1 MMFPGLRMP
10 IIIWINY
17 MLQSRLQK
25 EFEMGK
31 EYQRMVKK
39 ITRDPM
45 FLAQKSVDATEADKQ
60 VITDLLDTLRA
71 NLDHCVGMAAN
82 MIGVSKNIIVVAA
95 GPFQFAMINPVI
107 AKKTGAFQI
116 EEGCLSLDGVRPC
129 TRYKEIEV
137 DYLDTNF
144 KKQHGKYT
152 GWTAQIIQHEIDHC
166 NGIVI

>member
-17 MLQSRLQK
+17 MLQLRLQR

-82 MIGVSKNIIVVAA
+82 MIGVSKI
-95 GPFQFAMINPVI
+95 
-107 AKKTGAFQI
+107 
-116 EEGCLSLDGVRPC
+116 LL
-129 TRYKEIEV
+129 
-137 DYLDTNF
+137 
-144 KKQHGKYT
+144 
-152 GWTAQIIQHEIDHC
+152 
-166 NGIVI
+166 

>member
-1 MMFPGLRMP
+1 
-10 IIIWINY
+10 
-17 MLQSRLQK
+17 MLQLRLQR

-82 MIGVSKNIIVVAA
+82 MI
-95 GPFQFAMINPVI
+95 PMCFFL
-107 AKKTGAFQI
+107 F
-116 EEGCLSLDGVRPC
+116 CVRSM
-129 TRYKEIEV
+129 R
-137 DYLDTNF
+137 D
-144 KKQHGKYT
+144 
-152 GWTAQIIQHEIDHC
+152 
-166 NGIVI
+166 NGQ